1 MYYRNALTAIVVFDV
16 TKYTS
21 FSRAQTWVK
30 ELLRQANPNLT
41 IAFVGNKIDTE
52 ERYWEVSKEEG
63 NSYASEFD
71 LLYFKTSARVGTNI
85 HHVFTEIAN
94 HVYLEQVQVSSTASS
109 KNIMNINKQ
118 QKYGQKNRCAC

>member
-1 MYYRNALTAIVVFDV
+1 GQEKFHSLAPMYYRNALTAIVVFDV

-21 FSRAQTWVK
+21 FSRAQTW
-30 ELLRQANPNLT
+30 
-41 IAFVGNKIDTE
+41 
-52 ERYWEVSKEEG
+52 
-63 NSYASEFD
+63 
-71 LLYFKTSARVGTNI
+71 TSARVGTNI